1 MADVNK
7 VHQSADPGSGG
18 ESFHIFFLLSH
29 SISRTGAARRT
40 KTVIQYVHNVLPQLM
55 HRVHSRPISAA
66 ERNASEELKLKAALC
81 SAGDDDG
88 GARIS
93 AALTI
98 LHLKCGGE
106 PEDETFNRVVT
117 CRGRV
122 DEGRSGK

>member
-7 VHQSADPGSGG
+7 VHQPADPGSGG
-18 ESFHIFFLLSH
+18 ESLHIFFLLSH
-29 SISRTGAARRT
+29 STSCTGAARWT
-40 KTVIQYVHNVLPQLM
+40 KTVTQYVHNVLPQLM
-55 HRVHSRPISAA
+55 HRVRSRPISAA
-66 ERNASEELKLKAALC
+66 ERNTSEELKLKAALC
-81 SAGDDDG
+81 SAGDDNG
-88 GARIS
+88 RAKIS

-122 DEGRSGK
+122 DEGRSSK